1 MSKRAGDPAM
11 RAIGFEP
18 IRDGAAYV
26 KKTFR
31 GLPEVRSGGSIKKVF
46 GGERLGRAVVAF
58 EHAFVI
64 STGSV
69 AIPVQRSVYAVAT
82 APWPRVDVTPRSG
95 IGYAIARLLGRRGL
109 ELDVPEFNRRFAVR
123 TEDEN
128 FALLLLTPEAQ
139 QHLLTRTGVTWR
151 TRGGWLFL
159 IYSGAM
165 KTKRAGAS
173 VDRLCG
179 FLERTPPELEHWGT
193 QAA

>member
-1 MSKRAGDPAM
+1 MSRKTGDADM
-11 RAIGFEP
+11 LAVGLGP
-18 IRDGAAYV
+18 IREGAAYI

-58 EHAFVI
+58 EHTFMI

-69 AIPVQRSVYAVAT
+69 TMPIQRSVYAIST

-95 IGYAIARLLGRRGL
+95 FGYALARLLGRRGL

-123 TEDEN
+123 AEDEN
-128 FALLLLTPEAQ
+128 FALLLLTPDVQRHA
-139 QHLLTRTGVTWR
+139 LSKPGVTWR

-159 IYSGAM
+159 VYSGAL

-173 VDRLCG
+173 VERLCG
-179 FLERTPPELEHWGT
+179 FLERTPPELEHWAT
-193 QAA
+193 EAA